1 MLEHELT
8 GGIPDVVAVDTARV
22 LSDFD
27 AKVRLLFLLILL
39 VLKFTL
45 LLFVVIPLWLL
56 VSLSEADRRS
66 VLADVSCKGKPFSG
80 ELELQELLK
89 SLGDTG
95 ASGDS
100 RLITA
105 G

>member
-45 LLFVVIPLWLL
+45 LLFVVILL
-56 VSLSEADRRS
+56 
-66 VLADVSCKGKPFSG
+66 
-80 ELELQELLK
+80 
-89 SLGDTG
+89 
-95 ASGDS
+95 
-100 RLITA
+100 
-105 G
+105 

>member
-1 MLEHELT
+1 M
-8 GGIPDVVAVDTARV
+8 
-22 LSDFD
+22 
-27 AKVRLLFLLILL
+27 
-39 VLKFTL
+39 
-45 LLFVVIPLWLL
+45 
-56 VSLSEADRRS
+56 
-66 VLADVSCKGKPFSG
+66 LADVSCKGKPFSG